1 MIRLYILQIHNRF
14 DFQKVYFFYKDEHPE
29 KVRSKVMIVPLLR
42 LTISSVLLVYASACD
57 IATREVSDWVWLFG
71 IPVCVLLDGV
81 DLYLVRVDPIS
92 FIVSLGASFLL
103 GYLLCL
109 LGFYGGA
116 DGRALVLMA
125 VAMPSYPSTNL
136 LITKVLPLPIFFIF
150 FSSTIFS
157 IIYPLKVFTLNM
169 IDQLR
174 GKRLLNGIEENNP
187 LKRLVLYVTAR
198 RVPFE
203 TLKEG
208 LKYFPAETVI
218 LDEGE
223 ARRTPI
229 YFLHAEANI
238 DELVEQLEEHRELFD
253 DGVLASPTTPMI
265 VFQTVGFLF
274 VNLIL
279 YWPF

>member
-1 MIRLYILQIHNRF
+1 MMFTLFRLVIC
-14 DFQKVYFFYKDEHPE
+14 
-29 KVRSKVMIVPLLR
+29 
-42 LTISSVLLVYASACD
+42 SVLLVYASACD
-57 IATREVSDWVWLFG
+57 IATREVSDWVWLLG
-71 IPVCVLLDGV
+71 IPVCVLLDCV
-81 DLYLVRVDPIS
+81 DLYIGRVDPLSLI
-92 FIVSLGASFLL
+92 ISLGASFFL
-103 GYLLCL
+103 GYLLCF

-125 VAMPSYPSTNL
+125 AAIPSYPSTNL
-136 LITKVLPLPIFFIF
+136 LVTQVLPLPIFFIF
-150 FSSTIFS
+150 FSSTLFS

-169 IDQLR
+169 IDRLR
-174 GKRLLNGIEENNP
+174 GKRLLHDIKEDNP
-187 LKRLVLYVTAR
+187 LKRLILYVTAR
-198 RVPFE
+198 RVAFE

-218 LDEGE
+218 LEEGE

-274 VNLIL
+274 ANLIL